1 MGNKNVKIEKEE
13 NVKIRCSFFRSAAH
27 KNKGRYGSGWRWIVI
42 VMVASLIDCSQVRYS
57 TRRRLWRS
65 VVPEHIIPEGTTAC
79 LCRRLENETKRNE
92 KKKGRETTT
101 KQPHANRHSARIH
114 RNGSLKSQVQ
124 YIQKEPLELS
134 KL

>member
-1 MGNKNVKIEKEE
+1 MSKLKKRKMSKSVARFSDRLPTKMGPL
-13 NVKIRCSFFRSAAH
+13 RQWLALDRHC
-27 KNKGRYGSGWRWIVI
+27 YGSLT
-42 VMVASLIDCSQVRYS
+42 LIDCSQVRYS